1 MHSWDFSDKSRSI
14 KGLVVCWML
23 LNLRSFVVLEY
34 FLPLQADDA
43 LDSLDDQIQIEG
55 GKVSVT

>member
-1 MHSWDFSDKSRSI
+1 M
-14 KGLVVCWML
+14 CWML